1 MEYTVELQQQ
11 FCSETDEKRF
21 CSFNYGIIEEKRRP
35 VLHQTSRFLFFN
47 KGKGKIKINEI
58 EYDITEDTVVGILP
72 WDCTEI
78 TEVKE
83 TFQFYV
89 VIYNHILINDVIKSL
104 FNVANEEVPTVT
116 KIKDTPVIHCNET
129 YHKLL
134 KESFRKI
141 RDEVGV
147 ECTMEFPEPKLFQN
161 IYVVNLLTELIVRFC
176 RASEECGQAKKEEVV
191 EKNNCSRIFKYI
203 YAHLSEKITLSKLSK
218 LFYMSESSISRYIMD
233 TTGLTFN
240 NLLNEIRVSRT
251 LNYLMYTEYTLEEL
265 ATILGYVD
273 AAHIS
278 KVFES
283 RMENKITDYRKT
295 YQTVLQICNIKERKL
310 GYRVVSYIVDNHKEE
325 ITVQSV
331 ATEFDITVVELNRIL
346 LLQTEKNFFEFLNFM
361 RVNSACQLLV
371 TTDLAMTDIAIE
383 VGYNTVKTF
392 TRNFV
397 YFKNITPSS
406 YRKKVRLD
414 SKDNLSL

>member
-1 MEYTVELQQQ
+1 MEYTVELQHQ
-11 FCSETDEKRF
+11 FCSETDETRF
-21 CSFNYGIIEEKRRP
+21 CSFNYEIIEEKKRP
-35 VLHQTSRFLFFN
+35 ILHQTSRFLFFN
-47 KGKGKIKINEI
+47 KGKGKMKINEV
-58 EYDITEDTVVGILP
+58 EYEITEDTVVGILP

-83 TFQFYV
+83 TLQLYV
-89 VIYNHILINDVIKSL
+89 VVYNYVLINDVVKSL
-104 FNVANEEVPTVT
+104 FNVSNEEVPTIT
-116 KIKDTPVIHCNET
+116 KIKDRPVVHCNEV

-147 ECTMEFPEPKLFQN
+147 ECTMEFPAPKPFHN
-161 IYVVNLLTELIVRFC
+161 IYTVNLLTELIVRFC
-176 RASEECGQAKKEEVV
+176 RATEESEKPKDEIIS
-191 EKNNCSRIFKYI
+191 EKNSCSRIFKYI

-218 LFYMSESSISRYIMD
+218 LFYMSESSISRYIME

-240 NLLNEIRVSRT
+240 NLLNEIRVAKT
-251 LNYLMYTEYTLEEL
+251 LNYLMYTDYTLEEL

-295 YQTVLQICNIKERKL
+295 YQIVLKACNIKERKL
-310 GYRVVSYIVDNHKEE
+310 GYRVVSYVVDNHKEE
-325 ITVQSV
+325 ITAQSV
-331 ATEFDITVVELNRIL
+331 AAEFDITVVELNRIL

-361 RVNSACQLLV
+361 RINSACQLLV
-371 TTDLAMTDIAIE
+371 TTSMAMTDIAIE

-397 YFKNITPSS
+397 YFKNVTPSS
-406 YRKKVRLD
+406 YRKRVKLE
-414 SKDNLSL
+414 SKDKLSL